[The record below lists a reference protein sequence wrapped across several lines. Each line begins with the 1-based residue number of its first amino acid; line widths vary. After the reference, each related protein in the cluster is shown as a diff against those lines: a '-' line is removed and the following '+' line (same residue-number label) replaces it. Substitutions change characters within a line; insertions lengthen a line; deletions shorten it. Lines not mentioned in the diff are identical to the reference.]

1 MQTLAEMG
9 ALLCLGLTDWVVLTE
24 FTVGVALI
32 HTMLDDYDWFGEGLI
47 ELEPVEGELIE
58 SSMAGA

>member
-1 MQTLAEMG
+1 M
-9 ALLCLGLTDWVVLTE
+9 LLCLGLTDWVVLAE

-32 HTMLDDYDWFGEGLI
+32 HTMLDDYDWVGEGLI